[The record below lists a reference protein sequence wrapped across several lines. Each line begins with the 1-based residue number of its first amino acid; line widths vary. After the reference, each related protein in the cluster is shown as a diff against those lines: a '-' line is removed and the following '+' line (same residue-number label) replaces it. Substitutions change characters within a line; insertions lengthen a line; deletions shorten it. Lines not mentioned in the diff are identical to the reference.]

1 MNIHSVPP
9 ILFEDMNVRMM
20 QWGKEGTMD
29 PFKEFYLVR
38 PMNGAILNRNQQNFE
53 HSSSFSK

>member
-20 QWGKEGTMD
+20 QWGEEGTMD
-29 PFKEFYLVR
+29 PFKEITLYVL
-38 PMNGAILNRNQQNFE
+38 
-53 HSSSFSK
+53 